1 MNNRHRQKGWPLLA
15 LLPFSL
21 QAAAAST
28 ESNATPNTNK
38 QEDTLVVNAST
49 SADSARETGY
59 QPHSAVTGTRTDSRL
74 LDIPQAVNVV
84 PQQVLEDQAV
94 RSLDDAL
101 YNVSGITQAN
111 TLGGTQDAVMKRGFG
126 DNRDGSILRDGV
138 RSIQARNVTPTTE
151 RVEVLKGPASML
163 YGWGEPGGM
172 INIISKKPELV
183 QKTHIEGWN
192 SSFNGGGGQLDITGP
207 LSTSGLAYRMI
218 VDHDETDYWRN
229 FGRNRQTTVAPSL
242 MWYGDSTTVSVAYE
256 HMEYLT
262 PFDRGTVIDS
272 RTGKP
277 VATPRERRFDE
288 AYNATRGDQDTLTFQ
303 MENAIN
309 DRWKTK
315 LNYAY
320 SRNTYND
327 NQARAMSLNPNTGF
341 LTRRADATQDA
352 HSQSQ
357 NVQLTLNGDTDW
369 GGVNH
374 QLLFGFDHEAD
385 RTHRGNMIR
394 GRTNSSFNIYN
405 PVYGLFP
412 ASNSVLATESDQK
425 EDVDS
430 TGIFMQDAIRLD
442 EHWMLLG
449 GVRYDRFDVM
459 SGKGRPFVTN
469 TDRSDSRVVPRAGVV
484 YNLTSY
490 ASLYTSYSESFKPNS
505 AINKPI
511 GEAMEPEVG
520 RSYEV
525 GAKLDL
531 PNRITANLALF
542 DIQKRNVMVDELQ
555 TINGVSE
562 TITRTAGKVRSQ
574 GVEVDVAGK
583 LTDGL
588 SLIGSYAFTDA
599 RVTKDPTNQGNEMAN
614 VARHTASLFL
624 TNDFG
629 TMGLHAGDDLRAG
642 IGARYVGRRPG
653 DAANSFFLDD
663 YTVADAFIAYNVPI
677 NGYKVK
683 WQLNIKN
690 LFDKTYYPSSG
701 SSQYVS
707 IGDPREVV
715 LRASVDF

>member
-49 SADSARETGY
+49 SAGSARETGY

-163 YGWGEPGGM
+163 YGWGDPGGM

-229 FGRNRQTTVAPSL
+229 FGRNRQTTIAPSL
-242 MWYGDSTTVSVAYE
+242 MWYGDSTTVRVAYE

-555 TINGVSE
+555 TINGLSE

-583 LTDGL
+583 LTDSL

>member
-1 MNNRHRQKGWPLLA
+1 MNNLHWQKGWPLLA

-21 QAAAAST
+21 QAATTQADSDTAAK
-28 ESNATPNTNK
+28 NTKK
-38 QEDTLVVNAST
+38 QEDTMVVTAGTPASG
-49 SADSARETGY
+49 ARETGY
-59 QPHSAVTGTRTDSRL
+59 QPHNAVTGTRTESRL

-84 PQQVLEDQAV
+84 PQQVLEDQAA
-94 RSLDDAL
+94 RNLDEAL

-126 DNRDGSILRDGV
+126 DNRDGSILRDGM

-183 QKTHIEGWN
+183 QKTHIEGWS
-192 SSFNGGGGQLDITGP
+192 SSFNGGGGQLDVTGP
-207 LSTSGLAYRMI
+207 LGTSGLAYRMI

-229 FGRNRQTTVAPSL
+229 FGRNRQTTIAPSL
-242 MWYGDSTTVSVAYE
+242 MWYGENTTVRVSYE

-277 VATPRERRFDE
+277 VNTPRERRFDE

-303 MENAIN
+303 MESAIS

-327 NQARAMSLNPNTGF
+327 NQARATSYNATTGI
-341 LTRRADATQDA
+341 LMRQADATADA
-352 HSQSQ
+352 RSQSQ
-357 NVQLTLNGDTDW
+357 NVQLTLNGDIDW
-369 GGVNH
+369 GSINH
-374 QLLFGFDHEAD
+374 QLLFGVDHEAD
-385 RTHRGNMIR
+385 RTYRGDMLR
-394 GRTNSSFNIYN
+394 STRRYSFNVYN
-405 PVYGLFP
+405 PVYGLQP
-412 ASNSVLATESDQK
+412 ASTTVSAADSDQR
-425 EDVDS
+425 ENVDS
-430 TGIFMQDAIRLD
+430 TGVFMQDAIRFN

-449 GVRYDRFDVM
+449 GVRYDHFDVM

-469 TDRSDSRVVPRAGVV
+469 TDGSDSRLIPRAGVV
-484 YNLTSY
+484 YNLNSWS
-490 ASLYTSYSESFKPNS
+490 SLYASYSESFKPNTS
-505 AINKPI
+505 IATQI
-511 GEAMEPEVG
+511 GSMAPETG
-520 RSYEV
+520 KSYEV

-531 PNRITANLALF
+531 PNRVTANLALF
-542 DIQKRNVMVDELQ
+542 DIQKRNVMVSELV
-555 TINGVSE
+555 NGE
-562 TITRTAGKVRSQ
+562 TVTRTAGKVRSQ
-574 GVEVDVAGK
+574 GVEMDVAGK
-583 LTDGL
+583 LTDSL

-599 RVTKDPTNQGNEMAN
+599 RVTSDPDNQGNEMTN

-629 TMGLHAGDDLRAG
+629 NLGLHAGDDLRAG

-663 YTVADAFIAYNVPI
+663 YTVADAFVTYSVPI

-683 WQLNIKN
+683 WQLNVKN

-701 SSQYVS
+701 NNLRVA